1 MRPRTRQARAVGV
14 RPRPRARRVAP
25 IVPSPVCL
33 IACSRAHHARTAR
46 RVQCRASHFGCVVR
60 HTFARP
66 SPGARHARESS
77 GSLTNRSRFI
87 PNRTFVT
94 TSPICIQIGTN
105 RPKATNR
112 PKRTKATNQHGTD
125 SSAAN
130 GQSARQGGRP
140 SGTSRC
146 HDLLECHDLLDWST
160 RSPWRRCWKLRCH
173 DLAGP
178 HTDVWRPPVTTVA
191 NDERHCAAT
200 LMATRPPGAATSS
213 HRGRSGRQFSLQN
226 FGDFPTGTFYPEVRD
241 FFPRSK
247 HR

>member
-33 IACSRAHHARTAR
+33 IACSRAHHARIAR

-77 GSLTNRSRFI
+77 GHLTNRSRFM

-112 PKRTKATNQHGTD
+112 PKRTKVTKATNQHGTD

-130 GQSARQGGRP
+130 GQSARRGRADGRLAP
-140 SGTSRC
+140 AGVTTY
-146 HDLLECHDLLDWST
+146 WSVT
-160 RSPWRRCWKLRCH
+160 TCWT
-173 DLAGP
+173 GP
-178 HTDVWRPPVTTVA
+178 HGHRGGVVGSCGVTT
-191 NDERHCAAT
+191 
-200 LMATRPPGAATSS
+200 
-213 HRGRSGRQFSLQN
+213 
-226 FGDFPTGTFYPEVRD
+226 
-241 FFPRSK
+241 
-247 HR
+247 